1 MRQVTQ
7 SIPVDSTIEFLEER
21 DYIKDPEHR
30 KKISESQKGKTLS
43 DETKRKLSEAHKGK
57 TCSDETRRKIAAA
70 RKGKTMSAEH
80 RKKIAD
86 ALKGKP
92 RGPMRDETK
101 RKIAAAKKGKPLL
114 KRRNNWA
121 RISEEI
127 EELYDNVWEGDEK
140 YLSEQCIYA
149 IQDHFKLKSKST
161 AWNYYKHWRE
171 EYDHNIILSSDIARY
186 EHHAMN
192 KENGWSERAKHRFA
206 VAYGC
211 NKFGELP
218 EELKDRYRVDPQN
231 SFKTTEEILAYY
243 GLANKQF
250 VEQKHLTTLQEDI
263 LAIKELCT
271 RVSGYLTE
279 LQSDLKIKEIK
290 NGEPSKRS

>member
-1 MRQVTQ
+1 MIVSAET
-7 SIPVDSTIEFLEER
+7 
-21 DYIKDPEHR
+21 R
-30 KKISESQKGKTLS
+30 KKMS
-43 DETKRKLSEAHKGK
+43 D
-57 TCSDETRRKIAAA
+57 A
-70 RKGKTMSAEH
+70 RKGK
-80 RKKIAD
+80 
-86 ALKGKP
+86 P
-92 RGPMRDETK
+92 RSEETK
-101 RKIAAAKKGKPLL
+101 RKISAANKGRVCSPETRKKLAAAKKGKPLL

-243 GLANKQF
+243 GLANK
-250 VEQKHLTTLQEDI
+250 
-263 LAIKELCT
+263 
-271 RVSGYLTE
+271 
-279 LQSDLKIKEIK
+279 
-290 NGEPSKRS
+290 